1 MKEYELQQYLLAN
14 FPRESESCEWKEFST
29 LKHHFNGKEGEDL
42 ISYVSAL
49 ANMDGG
55 SLVIGIK
62 DSTLEIVGIDTY
74 NYDQE
79 KVRLRLK
86 DQCANL
92 PIEGVKLTEF
102 RTTDT
107 NKIVWVLTIPKHSF
121 RLPVYAHS
129 KAWQR
134 IEDSLVELTP
144 SRQQVILEELPNI
157 KDWSAE
163 KVPEATLND
172 LDELALAKARIQYAK
187 VHSRIGKETIE
198 SWSVE
203 DFLAYSG
210 VMVDGQLTHAALLLL
225 GTPQS
230 AVKLRPAVAE
240 VTWIL
245 KNPDGTTRDY
255 EHFGPPFILT
265 VDDILKKIRNITMR
279 ELTGGTLFPDT
290 MQQYDDYTIREVLHN
305 CIAHQDYMLQQRI
318 NFVEREGFLYYENGA
333 MFLPGNI
340 ERIIEGKAP
349 QRYYRNRC
357 LCEAMAHFNMI
368 DKVGRGIQEVFRK
381 QKERHFPM
389 PDYEINQ
396 EEQTV
401 SVTVYGKVIDDAY
414 TNMLLHNTQLSL
426 KDCILLDAVQK
437 KRKMTEAALNYL
449 RKKRLIEG
457 RRPHI
462 FISQQVAKATG
473 QQVDYSRNK
482 GFEEEKYEA
491 LIINALEHHGELA
504 KEKIKELLYDLFP
517 KDYTLDQKRNR
528 VDYILKKLKGAN
540 RIKYNADTKQ
550 WVLST

>member
-1 MKEYELQQYLLAN
+1 M
-14 FPRESESCEWKEFST
+14 
-29 LKHHFNGKEGEDL
+29 KHHFNGKEGEDVV
-42 ISYVSAL
+42 SYVSAL
-49 ANMDGG
+49 ANMEGG
-55 SLVIGIK
+55 SLVMGIK
-62 DSTLEIVGIDTY
+62 DGSLDIVGIDNY

-92 PIEGVKLTEF
+92 PVDEVKLTEH
-102 RTTDT
+102 RTSDT
-107 NKIVWVLTIPKHSF
+107 NKLVWVLTVPKHSF

-134 IEDSLVELTP
+134 IDDSLVEITP
-144 SRQQVILEELPNI
+144 SRLQAILEELPDI

-163 KVPEATLND
+163 IVPEATLKD
-172 LDELALAKARIQYAK
+172 LDDLALAKARIQYAK
-187 VHSRIGKETIE
+187 VHSRIGKETID
-198 SWSVE
+198 SWPVE
-203 DFLAYSG
+203 DFLAYAG
-210 VMVDGQLTHAALLLL
+210 VMVDGQLTRTALLLL
-225 GTPQS
+225 GTPMS

-245 KNPDGTTRDY
+245 KNPDGTTKDY
-255 EHFGPPFILT
+255 EHFAPPFILT

-290 MQQYDDYTIREVLHN
+290 MQQYDDYTIREILHN
-305 CIAHQDYMLQQRI
+305 CIAHQDYTLQQRV
-318 NFVEREGFLYYENGA
+318 NFVEREGSLYYENGA

-340 ERIIEGKAP
+340 ERVIEGKAP

-414 TNMLLHNTQLSL
+414 ANMLMHNTDLSL
-426 KDCILLDAVQK
+426 KDCILLDAIQK
-437 KRKMTEAALNYL
+437 KRKITDEAVKYL
-449 RKKRLIEG
+449 RRKHLVEG
-457 RRPHI
+457 RYPNLYV
-462 FISQQVAKATG
+462 SKNVAHASG
-473 QQVDYSRNK
+473 QQV
-482 GFEEEKYEA
+482 E
-491 LIINALEHHGELA
+491 
-504 KEKIKELLYDLFP
+504 
-517 KDYTLDQKRNR
+517 YTLSKGMAEDQCETFLLNAIVDHKGLTIDKIRAILFNILPQGLNPKQKQNR
-528 VDYILKKLKGAN
+528 VDYVLKKLKEQEKIEYDKEQ
-540 RIKYNADTKQ
+540 RIWRSRNFKR
-550 WVLST
+550 